1 MSPWRTLLT
10 TPGWCRFLLG
20 TTGPASQNRNHAPD
34 QGGATAGCS
43 RSLSNRLFTAGGV
56 VVSVHIERLRKSYG
70 SFEAVRDL
78 SLTVPTGSLFAFLG
92 ANGAGKSTTIGC
104 ITTTLSPT
112 SGTIRVQGHDVVK
125 EANTVRRIIGAV
137 FQQSLLDPLL
147 TVRENLA
154 VRAGFYGL
162 TRRQAAQRIA
172 ELSTL
177 VALEE
182 FLDRR
187 YGKLSGGQKR
197 RADIAR
203 AILHHPNV
211 VFLDEPTSGLDPQSR
226 EQIWSAIGQLRA
238 DHGTTVFL
246 TTHYME
252 ETERA
257 DEVCIIAKGEIVA
270 AGTPTALRSR
280 YSSSVLSV
288 RGADQTALVEECRT
302 LRLDAEAD
310 GDVVRIPVQSAAQ
323 AKDLLNRLAI
333 DDFEFRHGT
342 MDDVFLNVTGGQI
355 A

>member
-1 MSPWRTLLT
+1 MSV
-10 TPGWCRFLLG
+10 
-20 TTGPASQNRNHAPD
+20 Q
-34 QGGATAGCS
+34 
-43 RSLSNRLFTAGGV
+43 V
-56 VVSVHIERLRKSYG
+56 ERLRKSYG
-70 SFEAVRDL
+70 AFEAVRDL
-78 SLTVPTGSLFAFLG
+78 SIQVPTGSLFAFLG

-112 SGTIRVQGHDVVK
+112 SGTIRVQGHDVVQ
-125 EANTVRRIIGAV
+125 EPNAVRRVIGAV

-147 TVRENLA
+147 TVRENLK
-154 VRAGFYGL
+154 VRAGFYGMS
-162 TRRQAAQRIA
+162 RRESAERVD
-172 ELSTL
+172 ELSG
-177 VALEE
+177 VVGLEG

-187 YGKLSGGQKR
+187 YGKLSGGQRR

-203 AILHHPNV
+203 AIIHRPEV

-238 DHGTTVFL
+238 EEGTTVFL

-257 DEVCIIAKGEIVA
+257 DQVCIIARGEVVA
-270 AGTPTALRSR
+270 EGTPSELRSR

-288 RGADQTALVEECRT
+288 RSADRNVLVRACQARG
-302 LRLDAEAD
+302 LAPQIS
-310 GDVVRIPVQSAAQ
+310 GDVVRIPVESADQ
-323 AKDLLNRLAI
+323 ARALLHDLPV

-342 MDDVFLNVTGGQI
+342 MDDVFLNVTGAQI

>member
-1 MSPWRTLLT
+1 MSV
-10 TPGWCRFLLG
+10 
-20 TTGPASQNRNHAPD
+20 QVEH
-34 QGGATAGCS
+34 
-43 RSLSNRLFTAGGV
+43 
-56 VVSVHIERLRKSYG
+56 LRKNYG

-112 SGTIRVQGHDVVK
+112 SGTIRVQRYDVVK
-125 EANTVRRIIGAV
+125 EPNAVRRVIGAV

-162 TRRQAAQRIA
+162 TRRQAAPRIA
-172 ELSTL
+172 ELSAL
-177 VALEE
+177 VGLEE

-187 YGKLSGGQKR
+187 YGTLSGGQRR

-203 AILHHPNV
+203 AIIHQPQV
-211 VFLDEPTSGLDPQSR
+211 VFLDEPTAGLDPQSR
-226 EQIWSAIGQLRA
+226 EQIWAAIGQLRE
-238 DHGTTVFL
+238 DQGTTVFL

-257 DEVCIIAKGEIVA
+257 DEVCIIAKGRIVA
-270 AGTPTALRSR
+270 EGTPSELRSR
-280 YSSSVLSV
+280 YSRSVLSV
-288 RGADQTALVEECRT
+288 RTPEQTALIAECRG
-302 LRLDAEAD
+302 LGLAPEAD
-310 GDVVRIPVQSAAQ
+310 GDVVRIPVETAAQ
-323 AKDLLNRLAI
+323 AKDLLRRLTI

-342 MDDVFLNVTGGQI
+342 MDDVFLNVTGRQI